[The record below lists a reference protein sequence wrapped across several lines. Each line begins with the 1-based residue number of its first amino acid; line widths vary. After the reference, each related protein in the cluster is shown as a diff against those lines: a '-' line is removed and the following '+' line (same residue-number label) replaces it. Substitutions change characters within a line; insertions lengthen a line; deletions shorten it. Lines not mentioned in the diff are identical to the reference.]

1 MLEGSTARSGG
12 AGTLR
17 KLHGFR
23 KLADLVETVGV
34 FEIGGS
40 GELLAFGAF
49 KQLERIFVAV
59 EVEEGNGFGV
69 ERTGVAL
76 GGLYDIVGV
85 LEDFTMVGFRFSS
98 GKGAQERLQRLGGVF
113 GGRHCADLQVWIVEG
128 RCGGDVGGA
137 ELL

>member
-1 MLEGSTARSGG
+1 MLESSAARSGG

-17 KLHGFR
+17 KLHGFL

-34 FEIGGS
+34 FEIGDS

-49 KQLERIFVAV
+49 EQLERIFVAV
-59 EVEEGNGFGV
+59 EAEEGNGFGV

-85 LEDFTMVGFRFSS
+85 LEDFGMVGFGFCL
-98 GKGAQERLQRLGGVF
+98 GKGVQERLQRLGSVF

-128 RCGGDVGGA
+128 GCGGDVVGA